1 MMRSGAFNLP
11 NTLAWLRIAAAPLL
25 FFLLIERSIF
35 LDMGVH
41 VGWLDYAAVLVFSF
55 AAITDFF
62 DGYIARAWNQSTVLG
77 EILDPL
83 ADKLLVLAAFLGLML
98 LDRANAWA
106 VLVILGREFFITGL
120 RIMVVAEGKKVAA
133 SIWGKWK
140 TGLQITA
147 IIFLIL
153 NWWPLFSV
161 TLLWIAVAL
170 TVWSGYEYVR
180 DYARPKA
187 A

>member
-1 MMRSGAFNLP
+1 MANKAFNLP

-25 FFLLIERSIF
+25 FFLLVERAPF
-35 LDMGVH
+35 LAMGVH
-41 VGWLDYAAVLVFSF
+41 PGWLDYAAILVFSF

-62 DGYIARAWNQSTVLG
+62 DGYIARAWNQTTVLG

-106 VLVILGREFFITGL
+106 VLIILGREFFITGL
-120 RIMVVAEGKKVAA
+120 RVMIVAEGKSVAA
-133 SIWGKWK
+133 SNWGKWK
-140 TGLQITA
+140 TGFQITA
-147 IIFLIL
+147 IVFMIL
-153 NWWPLFSV
+153 NWWPIVSI

-170 TVWSGYEYVR
+170 TLWSGYEYVR